1 MAVDTTIDNAVIDF
15 TAISNLLQTLKTH
28 DDLFMKFA
36 SGSLG
41 SYTPVGSEDSIGMAA
56 SIFQMVGVK
65 AKGNMSKNKQWS
77 KTIAFGKSFQVPPTV
92 TVTVSAKTSGS
103 VLVAHLL
110 EEPGLDSCV
119 VAVNDVKGTFAGD
132 LVVNILALG
141 PTANA

>member
-15 TAISNLLQTLKTH
+15 TSISNLLQTLKTH

-41 SYTPVGSEDSIGMAA
+41 SYTPVGSEDSIGMSA

-65 AKGNMSKNKQWS
+65 VKGTMQKDKPWP
-77 KTIAFGKSFQVPPTV
+77 KKVAFGKSFQVAPTV
-92 TVTVSAKTSGS
+92 VLTVSAKTTGS
-103 VLVAHLL
+103 ILVAQLT
-110 EEPGLDSCV
+110 EEPGLDSCTISV
-119 VAVNDVKGTFAGD
+119 SDINRKFAGD
-132 LVVNILALG
+132 FVVNILALG